1 MRGGTEGLKP
11 STSVVRTVRFN
22 RLMQSRQLT
31 GERFSTLPCLVSRVS
46 EQMLELMNH
55 PAFPESTSV
64 SEFGFKN
71 LCLQDE
77 CERAVTSVD
86 ETDEKGKQKQK
97 TKRKGV
103 LAVRLKLGNASI
115 KRLLSGAFAGAVSRT
130 AVAPLE
136 TIRTHLMVGSAG
148 KSIGAVFSHIIE
160 TEGWQG
166 LFRGNGIN
174 VLRVA
179 PSKAIELF
187 AYDTVKTFLTSK
199 PKVQS
204 LIHLPASTVAG
215 ATAGVCSTLCTYPLE
230 LLKTRVTIQHGVY
243 DNVFHAFMKI
253 CREEG
258 AKELYRGLAPSLI
271 GVVPYAATNY
281 FAYESLRKIYKN
293 VTNQEFVGNFATLL
307 IGSAAGAIASATT
320 FPLEVARKHMQV
332 GALSGRQVYGN
343 VFHALSS
350 ILEHEGPAGL
360 YRGLGASCMK
370 LMPAAGISF
379 MCYEACKRLIIEE
392 ENEQKSRKGPAVSV

>member
-1 MRGGTEGLKP
+1 MADMRGGTEGLKP

-179 PSKAIELF
+179 PSKAIE
-187 AYDTVKTFLTSK
+187 
-199 PKVQS
+199 
-204 LIHLPASTVAG
+204 
-215 ATAGVCSTLCTYPLE
+215 VCL
-230 LLKTRVTIQHGVY
+230 
-243 DNVFHAFMKI
+243 FHADE
-253 CREEG
+253 C
-258 AKELYRGLAPSLI
+258 SL
-271 GVVPYAATNY
+271 
-281 FAYESLRKIYKN
+281 SD
-293 VTNQEFVGNFATLL
+293 
-307 IGSAAGAIASATT
+307 S
-320 FPLEVARKHMQV
+320 VA
-332 GALSGRQVYGN
+332 
-343 VFHALSS
+343 F
-350 ILEHEGPAGL
+350 IL
-360 YRGLGASCMK
+360 
-370 LMPAAGISF
+370 
-379 MCYEACKRLIIEE
+379 
-392 ENEQKSRKGPAVSV
+392 